1 MTLVS
6 RYVVWSL
13 MGWTRAVEKLLDATP
28 RQVGEVIIW
37 PKTYSTLV
45 ILLWAPEITLD
56 MK

>member
-6 RYVVWSL
+6 RYLVWSL
-13 MGWTRAVEKLLDATP
+13 MGWTRALEKLLDATP
-28 RQVGEVIIW
+28 RQVSEVIIW